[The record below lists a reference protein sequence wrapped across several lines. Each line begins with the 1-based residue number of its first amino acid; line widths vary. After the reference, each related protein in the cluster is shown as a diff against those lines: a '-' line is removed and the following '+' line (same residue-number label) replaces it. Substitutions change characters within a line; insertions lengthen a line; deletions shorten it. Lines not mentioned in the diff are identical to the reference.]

1 MGWAAHSCHY
11 ANDNMTQVVRH
22 LRPFLLFGPR
32 AAHSAPKHCKMARF
46 SFHLVGKARYPRRI
60 VQGAADYMGSV
71 DASHRQRGH
80 EANGVGHSIMFE
92 GNIRVAG
99 GLALHILIVSAD
111 EQTAALCAEG
121 AKSLGHACHIARTED
136 EARGLFAQHSQ
147 INFVIHN
154 ATTSAQHG
162 LDLLSSLHDRTQNG
176 RNFIAI
182 LLASQPDL
190 DLALAAMRQ
199 GVSDLLT
206 LPLSPDAI
214 TSAIDRASARIMSK
228 QDATAQPDL
237 TDSISLIQSSLS
249 ALMNKLGVQEP
260 VLAKMELDVEAT
272 LSEENS
278 IDPAMLKAIIKAR
291 RNRHKFFEGD
301 LFSDPSWDI
310 LLELTAAHLNG
321 RQESVT
327 SLAIAASVPASTAI
341 RKIRELAD
349 RNLIHR
355 WTDPNDARRIFVA
368 LTEDA
373 AKRMMAMLA
382 SAQKASII

>member
-1 MGWAAHSCHY
+1 
-11 ANDNMTQVVRH
+11 
-22 LRPFLLFGPR
+22 
-32 AAHSAPKHCKMARF
+32 
-46 SFHLVGKARYPRRI
+46 
-60 VQGAADYMGSV
+60 
-71 DASHRQRGH
+71 
-80 EANGVGHSIMFE
+80 MFE
-92 GNIRVAG
+92 GNIKAHSH
-99 GLALHILIVSAD
+99 LALHIMILAAD
-111 EQTAALCAEG
+111 EQTTAQCANV
-121 AKSLGHACHIARTED
+121 ASSLGHVCHIARTED
-136 EARGLFAQHSQ
+136 EARGLLAQHSQ
-147 INFVIHN
+147 INLVICN
-154 ATTSAQHG
+154 AITSTAHG
-162 LDLLSSLHDRTQNG
+162 LDMLSALRDHTQNG

-182 LLASQPDL
+182 LLASEPDVN
-190 DLALAAMRQ
+190 LAVAAMRQ
-199 GVSDLLT
+199 GVSDMLS
-206 LPLSPDAI
+206 LPLSHADMAK
-214 TSAIDRASARIMSK
+214 AMERASARLLTLK
-228 QDATAQPDL
+228 DATAQPDL

-260 VLAKMELDVEAT
+260 SLAKMELDVEAT
-272 LSEENS
+272 LSEVSS

-291 RNRHKFFEGD
+291 RNRQKFFEGD

-355 WTDPNDARRIFVA
+355 WTDPNDARRIFVS
-368 LTEDA
+368 LTDDA

>member
-1 MGWAAHSCHY
+1 
-11 ANDNMTQVVRH
+11 
-22 LRPFLLFGPR
+22 
-32 AAHSAPKHCKMARF
+32 
-46 SFHLVGKARYPRRI
+46 
-60 VQGAADYMGSV
+60 
-71 DASHRQRGH
+71 
-80 EANGVGHSIMFE
+80 MFE
-92 GNIRVAG
+92 GNIRARG

-111 EQTAALCAEG
+111 EQAAAHCANG
-121 AKSLGHACHIARTED
+121 AKALGHACHIARTED
-136 EARGLFAQHSQ
+136 EARGLFTQHPQ
-147 INFVIHN
+147 INLVICN

-162 LDLLSSLHDRTQNG
+162 LDLLSSLRDCTQNG
-176 RNFIAI
+176 FNLIAI
-182 LLASQPDL
+182 LLASQPNL
-190 DLALAAMRQ
+190 DMAVAAMRH
-199 GVSDLLT
+199 GVSDMLS
-206 LPLSPDAI
+206 LPLAHDELADAI
-214 TSAIDRASARIMSK
+214 ERASARILAR
-228 QDATAQPDL
+228 QDAVAQPDL

-260 VLAKMELDVEAT
+260 TLTKMDLDVEAT
-272 LSEENS
+272 LSEDNS

-291 RNRHKFFEGD
+291 RNRQKFFEGD

-310 LLELTAAHLNG
+310 LLELTAAHING

-341 RKIRELAD
+341 RKIRELAE

-368 LTEDA
+368 LTDDA

>member
-1 MGWAAHSCHY
+1 M
-11 ANDNMTQVVRH
+11 VE
-22 LRPFLLFGPR
+22 
-32 AAHSAPKHCKMARF
+32 
-46 SFHLVGKARYPRRI
+46 KARYSRRI
-60 VQGAADYMGSV
+60 AQGVADYMGSA
-71 DASHRQRGH
+71 DASHRQPDH
-80 EANGVGHSIMFE
+80 EINGVGHSIMFE

-111 EQTAALCAEG
+111 EQTAAHCAEG
-121 AKSLGHACHIARTED
+121 AKSLGHACHIARTAD
-136 EARGLFAQHSQ
+136 EARDLFAQHSQ
-147 INFVIHN
+147 LNIVICD
-154 ATTSAQHG
+154 ATSFTQHG
-162 LDLLSSLHDRTQNG
+162 LDLLGTLQDRTQNG

-182 LLASQPDL
+182 LLTSEPSL
-190 DLALAAMRQ
+190 DLAVAAMRQ
-199 GVSDLLT
+199 GVSDLIT
-206 LPLSPDAI
+206 LPLSPEAI
-214 TSAIDRASARIMSK
+214 TRAMERASARIMST

-272 LSEENS
+272 LSEVNA

-291 RNRHKFFEGD
+291 RNRQKFFEGD

>member
-1 MGWAAHSCHY
+1 
-11 ANDNMTQVVRH
+11 
-22 LRPFLLFGPR
+22 
-32 AAHSAPKHCKMARF
+32 
-46 SFHLVGKARYPRRI
+46 
-60 VQGAADYMGSV
+60 
-71 DASHRQRGH
+71 
-80 EANGVGHSIMFE
+80 
-92 GNIRVAG
+92 
-99 GLALHILIVSAD
+99 LALHILIVSAD
-111 EQTAALCAEG
+111 EQTAALCAEA

-162 LDLLSSLHDRTQNG
+162 LDLLSSLNDRTQNG

-182 LLASQPDL
+182 LLANEPDF
-190 DLALAAMRQ
+190 DLAVTAMRQ

-214 TSAIDRASARIMSK
+214 ISALERASAQIMSK

-260 VLAKMELDVEAT
+260 ILAKMELDVEAT
-272 LSEENS
+272 LSAENS
-278 IDPAMLKAIIKAR
+278 IDPAMLKAIIKAIIKAR

-382 SAQKASII
+382 SAQKAAII

>member
-1 MGWAAHSCHY
+1 
-11 ANDNMTQVVRH
+11 MTQVVRH
-22 LRPFLLFGPR
+22 LRPFLLSG
-32 AAHSAPKHCKMARF
+32 AHSGPKHCKMALF

-60 VQGAADYMGSV
+60 VQGAADYMGS
-71 DASHRQRGH
+71 DEASHRQRGH

-92 GNIRVAG
+92 GNIRIAG

-111 EQTAALCAEG
+111 EQAATLIAEG
-121 AKSLGHACHIARTED
+121 AKSLGYACHIARTED
-136 EARGLFAQHSQ
+136 EARGLFVQQSQ
-147 INFVIHN
+147 INLVICN
-154 ATTSAQHG
+154 ATTSAQHN
-162 LDLLSSLHDRTQNG
+162 LDLLSSLQDRTQNG

-182 LLASQPDL
+182 LLASEPDIA
-190 DLALAAMRQ
+190 LAVAAMRQ

-214 TSAIDRASARIMSK
+214 TSALERASARIMSK

-249 ALMNKLGVQEP
+249 ALMSKLGVQEP

-272 LSEENS
+272 LSEVNA

-382 SAQKASII
+382 SASKASII

>member
-1 MGWAAHSCHY
+1 MVA
-11 ANDNMTQVVRH
+11 
-22 LRPFLLFGPR
+22 
-32 AAHSAPKHCKMARF
+32 
-46 SFHLVGKARYPRRI
+46 
-60 VQGAADYMGSV
+60 V
-71 DASHRQRGH
+71 DASHRQQGH
-80 EANGVGHSIMFE
+80 DVNGVGHSIMFE

-99 GLALHILIVSAD
+99 DLALHILIVSAD
-111 EQTAALCAEG
+111 EQVATQCAEG

-136 EARGLFAQHSQ
+136 EAHGLVARQSQ
-147 INFVIHN
+147 INLVIYN
-154 ATTSAQHG
+154 ATTSAQPS
-162 LDLLSSLHDRTQNG
+162 LDMLSALHDRTQNG
-176 RNFIAI
+176 RNIIAI
-182 LLASQPDL
+182 LLTSQPSI
-190 DLALAAMRQ
+190 DLAVAAMRQ

-206 LPLSPDAI
+206 LPLSSDAV
-214 TSAIDRASARIMSK
+214 TSALERASKRILAK

-260 VLAKMELDVEAT
+260 SLAKMELDVEAT
-272 LSEENS
+272 LSEVNA